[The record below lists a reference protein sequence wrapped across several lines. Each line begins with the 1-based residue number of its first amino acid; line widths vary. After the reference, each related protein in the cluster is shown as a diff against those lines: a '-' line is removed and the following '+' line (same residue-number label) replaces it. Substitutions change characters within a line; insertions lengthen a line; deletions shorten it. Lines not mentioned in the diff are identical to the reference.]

1 MIEGQK
7 LTEHPVA
14 LRPHPRFR
22 QSAVERILVQGA
34 RTPGDSLHIRYV
46 MTGALDR
53 IRIAAPTAPLRQH
66 ELWRTTCFEAFM
78 CADYVPGYHEANFSP
93 SGAWN
98 AYHFANYRTNMMPA
112 DVGGPP
118 RITTTRDG
126 NSFTMDVLLDPSW
139 VSKVYTLRFG
149 LSAVIEADDGTL
161 SYWALAHPP
170 GNPDFHHRDCFAL
183 ELAATD
189 PL

>member
-1 MIEGQK
+1 MIAGQQ
-7 LTEHPVA
+7 LTASPVA

-22 QSAVERILVQGA
+22 QSAVERIMVEGA
-34 RTPGDSLHIRYV
+34 RTPDHALHIRYV
-46 MTGALDR
+46 VTGALDR
-53 IRIAAPTAPLRQH
+53 IHLAVPASSLRRDS
-66 ELWRTTCFEAFM
+66 LWRTTCFEAFM
-78 CADYVPGYHEANFSP
+78 LADDTPGYYEANFSP
-93 SGAWN
+93 SSEWA
-98 AYHFANYRTNMMPA
+98 AYHFDAYRMNMKPA
-112 DVGGPP
+112 PVGAPP
-118 RITTTRDG
+118 RIVTAREGDRLTL
-126 NSFTMDVLLDPSW
+126 DVRLDPSW
-139 VSKVYTLRFG
+139 VPPTVTLRFG

>member
-1 MIEGQK
+1 MIAGQP
-7 LTEHPVA
+7 LTATPVA

-22 QSAVERILVQGA
+22 QTAIERITVQGA
-34 RTPGDSLHIRYV
+34 RTPDNALHIRYM

-53 IRIAAPTAPLRQH
+53 IRIAAPAPPVRRDS
-66 ELWRTTCFEAFM
+66 LWRTTCFEAFM
-78 CADYVPGYHEANFSP
+78 LADDTPGYYEANFSP
-93 SGAWN
+93 SSEWA
-98 AYHFANYRTNMMPA
+98 AYQFASYRVQLAPA
-112 DVGGPP
+112 TISAPP
-118 RITTTRDG
+118 RITTTRDT
-126 NSFTMDVLLDPSW
+126 NMFAMDVRLDPSW
-139 VSKVYTLRFG
+139 VPSSVTLRFG